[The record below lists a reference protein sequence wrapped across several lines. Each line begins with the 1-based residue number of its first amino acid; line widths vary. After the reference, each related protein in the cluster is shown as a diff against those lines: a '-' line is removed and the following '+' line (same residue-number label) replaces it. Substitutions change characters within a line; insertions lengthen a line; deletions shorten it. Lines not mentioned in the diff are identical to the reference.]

1 MFFFV
6 ILVLL
11 SCTEAEGLQHV
22 FLLRGK
28 DLHLNVVKSVEL
40 DKKTDFFWR
49 FNTTNYVGKISYNK
63 EVVLFDGY
71 EGRVEVFGQN
81 YSLLLKNVQH
91 SDSGDYTA
99 VVVGGQEQ
107 RVAQYKV
114 IVQDPVSPVNL
125 TVDSVSSGSGSCNL
139 IVTCS
144 TVDSQISSIFTCDA
158 QNCSLVDR
166 GSFKTQTYSSN
177 LTVYLQQDSIVCNHS
192 NQVSVKQ
199 TKEEIKLYCKEKP
212 GLQHV
217 FLLRGKDL
225 HLDIK
230 KSVVLDRKTDLF
242 WKFNETN
249 NVAKCGFN
257 NDPVVFD
264 KYEGRAEV
272 FEQNYSLLLK
282 NVQHN
287 DSGDYTAV
295 VSGGKDQNVAEYK
308 VIVQD
313 PVSPVNLTV
322 DSVSGSS
329 DCCNLIVTC
338 STVDSQISSIFTC
351 DAQNCSLV
359 EKGSF
364 KAQTYSSNLIVYL
377 QQDLIVCN
385 HSNQVSVE
393 QTKEEIKLYC
403 KEKPGISICVV
414 KTVVFSV
421 GLIIMVLAV
430 ISVHIMEKI
439 KKRK

>member
-1 MFFFV
+1 MIFFV

-22 FLLRGK
+22 FLL
-28 DLHLNVVKSVEL
+28 H
-40 DKKTDFFWR
+40 
-49 FNTTNYVGKISYNK
+49 
-63 EVVLFDGY
+63 
-71 EGRVEVFGQN
+71 
-81 YSLLLKNVQH
+81 
-91 SDSGDYTA
+91 
-99 VVVGGQEQ
+99 
-107 RVAQYKV
+107 
-114 IVQDPVSPVNL
+114 
-125 TVDSVSSGSGSCNL
+125 
-139 IVTCS
+139 
-144 TVDSQISSIFTCDA
+144 
-158 QNCSLVDR
+158 
-166 GSFKTQTYSSN
+166 
-177 LTVYLQQDSIVCNHS
+177 
-192 NQVSVKQ
+192 
-199 TKEEIKLYCKEKP
+199 
-212 GLQHV
+212 
-217 FLLRGKDL
+217 GKDL

-230 KSVVLDRKTDLF
+230 KSVVLDKKTDLF

-249 NVAKCGFN
+249 NVAKYGFN
-257 NDPVVFD
+257 NDPIVYD
-264 KYEGRAEV
+264 KYAGRAEL
-272 FEQNYSLLLK
+272 FGQNYSLVLK
-282 NVQHN
+282 NVQHS

-295 VSGGKDQNVAEYK
+295 LSGGQDYMVAEYK
-308 VIVQD
+308 VIIQD

-329 DCCNLIVTC
+329 DSCNLIVTC

-364 KAQTYSSNLIVYL
+364 KAKTYSSNLVVYL
-377 QQDLIVCN
+377 QQSFIICN

-393 QTKEEIKLYC
+393 QTKKDIKLYC

-421 GLIIMVLAV
+421 GLIIMVIAV